1 LLEINREEAEKLAT
15 AMLGVMKYHSINI
28 SPGTLAWLQ
37 LAGVSVVVY
46 GPRVALTM
54 AAKKAAKPEKS
65 PVPAQVGP
73 ASGIDFGQQEPG
85 KIRFN

>member
-1 LLEINREEAEKLAT
+1 
-15 AMLGVMKYHSINI
+15 
-28 SPGTLAWLQ
+28 
-37 LAGVSVVVY
+37 
-46 GPRVALTM
+46 M

-65 PVPAQVGP
+65 PLSAQQVGP

>member
-1 LLEINREEAEKLAT
+1 
-15 AMLGVMKYHSINI
+15 MLGVMKYHSLNI

-65 PVPAQVGP
+65 PLSAQQVGP